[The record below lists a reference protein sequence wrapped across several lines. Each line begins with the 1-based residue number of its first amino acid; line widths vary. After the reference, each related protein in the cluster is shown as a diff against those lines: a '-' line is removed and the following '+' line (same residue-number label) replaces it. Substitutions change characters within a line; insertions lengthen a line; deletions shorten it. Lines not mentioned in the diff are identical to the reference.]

1 MTIFYYKISLL
12 QIAES
17 INFFVSFKCTGE
29 MILIYERLGMMVQK
43 VFMEFVP
50 NIFQI
55 YSND

>member
-29 MILIYERLGMMVQK
+29 NGLDLRK
-43 VFMEFVP
+43 VWHEGAESFYGIFTKHFP
-50 NIFQI
+50 NLFQ
-55 YSND
+55 